1 MTPETMI
8 LADGSEV
15 TVIHFLFHPEFGQS
29 RIACMPN
36 LRVFSASKFRQLPH
50 IRTDDVR
57 AVNCPLCEK
66 TADYSEGI
74 RKIRGKV
81 GVMK

>member
-15 TVIHFLFHPEFGQS
+15 TVIHFLFHPEFGQP
-29 RIACMPN
+29 RIACMPG
-36 LRVFSASKFRQLPH
+36 LTDFASGKYRQSPH
-50 IRTDDVR
+50 IRTDEVR
-57 AVNCPLCEK
+57 SVTCGLCKK
-66 TADYSEGI
+66 TVDYLADIE
-74 RKIRGKV
+74 RIRGKV

>member
-1 MTPETMI
+1 MIPEKMI

-15 TVIHFLFHPEFGQS
+15 TVIHFLFHPEFGAE
-29 RIACMPN
+29 RIACMPG
-36 LRVFSASKFRQLPH
+36 LTIFSSGKFRQVPH

-57 AVNCPLCEK
+57 AVNCPLCKK

-74 RKIRGKV
+74 GKIRGKV